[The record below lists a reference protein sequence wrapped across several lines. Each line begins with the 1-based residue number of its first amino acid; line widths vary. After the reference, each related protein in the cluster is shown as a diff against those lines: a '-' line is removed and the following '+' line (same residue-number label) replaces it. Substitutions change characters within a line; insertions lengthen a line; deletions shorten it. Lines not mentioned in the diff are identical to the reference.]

1 MAGAFEVWIGA
12 YGKSEDVGITRLKL
26 DPETAQLT
34 KEAEFTG
41 IENPSFLTMDRSG
54 KYLHAVSEVDALNG
68 QPGGEVVTFL
78 VEEGEEGFSLQE
90 AMSHPTLGAHP
101 CFVML
106 DASEQWIAVSNYSGA
121 SVVVYPIDPSGVPGA
136 VSVRFRH
143 SGTGPNADRQEAPH
157 PHSAVFSPDGRFL
170 FIPDLGMDKIMV
182 YALGEERQWAVHDAV
197 SLEPGAGPRHMKFHP
212 SQRYAYVINELDSTV
227 TRFDY
232 DAEGGKL
239 TKQDS
244 LSTLPASF
252 AGESWC
258 AEIVV
263 SPDGR
268 FVYGSNRG
276 HDSLAIFA
284 VDEATGALSPAGF
297 VSTRGKTPRNFAIS
311 PDGRWLIAANQGS
324 DTVVLFKID
333 AASGLP
339 VYAGSEVAVGKPV
352 CVYIR
357 G

>member
-1 MAGAFEVWIGA
+1 MAEAFEIWIGA
-12 YGKSEDVGITRLKL
+12 YGSSEDVGITRLTL
-26 DPETAQLT
+26 DAAAAKLT

-41 IENPSFLTMDRSG
+41 IENPSFLTMDRTG
-54 KYLHAVSEVDALNG
+54 KYLHAVSEIETLNG

-78 VEEGEEGFSLQE
+78 VEEGEEGISLQE

-106 DASEQWIAVSNYSGA
+106 DKSEQWLAVSNYNGA
-121 SVVVYPIDPSGVPGA
+121 SVVVFPIDPSGVPGP
-136 VSVRFRH
+136 VHVRFRH
-143 SGTGPNADRQEAPH
+143 SGSGPNADRQEGPH
-157 PHSAVFSPDGRFL
+157 PHAAVFSPDGRFL

-182 YALGEERQWAVHDAV
+182 YSLNEEQQWAVYDAV
-197 SLEPGAGPRHMKFHP
+197 NLEPGAGPRHLKFHP
-212 SQRYAYVINELDSTV
+212 SGQYAYVINELDSTI

-232 DAEGGKL
+232 DAQEGRL

-252 AGESWC
+252 AGVSWC
-258 AEIVV
+258 AEIVI

-268 FVYGSNRG
+268 YVYGSNRG

-284 VDEATGALSPAGF
+284 VDEATGALTAAGF
-297 VSTRGKTPRNFAIS
+297 VSTRGKTPRNFAIT
-311 PDGRWLIAANQGS
+311 PDGKWLLAANQES
-324 DTVVLFKID
+324 DSVVLFRID
-333 AASGLP
+333 IASGLP
-339 VYAGSEVAVGKPV
+339 VYAGAEVSIRKPV

-357 G
+357 R